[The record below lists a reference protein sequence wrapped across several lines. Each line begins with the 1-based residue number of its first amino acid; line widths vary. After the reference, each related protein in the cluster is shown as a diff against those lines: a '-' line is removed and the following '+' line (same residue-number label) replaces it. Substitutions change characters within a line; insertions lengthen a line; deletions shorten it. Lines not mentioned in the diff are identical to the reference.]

1 VSLPRTDPKPIS
13 AAVGADRQADC
24 RGGLQSVLAAL
35 DLLDCFAQREEFG
48 VSELARNIGV
58 AKSTA
63 HRLLTTLC
71 ARGFAERD
79 EESGR
84 YRLGLHLYELGHL
97 AVSRSDIRNAALPI
111 LQDMHHRTGATTHIG
126 VPDGDEIIYLE
137 RIIGRESLNVWAK
150 IGRRLPTVTTSSGKA
165 IYAYSPRFANG
176 RLQGPLPDVF
186 ATDSS
191 MAGRY
196 RVALQETAKR
206 GFALSVDESL
216 KGLTSIAAPV
226 LGHDGVARAAV
237 SMVGPTA
244 KMLADIQNPARL
256 VQFAAKKLSR
266 ELCL

>member
-1 VSLPRTDPKPIS
+1 MTTPHV
-13 AAVGADRQADC
+13 DRQPDC

-48 VSELARNIGV
+48 VSELARSIGV

-84 YRLGLHLYELGHL
+84 YRLGLHIYELGHL

-111 LQDMHHRTGATTHIG
+111 LQDMHHRTGATAHIG
-126 VPDGDEIIYLE
+126 VPDGDEVIYLE
-137 RIIGRESLNVWAK
+137 RIIGRESLQQWSS
-150 IGRRLPTVTTSSGKA
+150 IGRRLPSVSTSSGKA
-165 IYAYSPRFANG
+165 MYAFSPRFVDG
-176 RLQGPLPDVF
+176 RLHGPVPQAF
-186 ATDSS
+186 STDSN

-196 RVALQETAKR
+196 RVALQETLKR
-206 GFALSVDESL
+206 GFALSVDESV
-216 KGLTSIAAPV
+216 KGLTSIAAPI

-237 SMVGPTA
+237 SLVGPTT

-256 VQFAAKKLSR
+256 VQIAAKKLAQ

>member
-1 VSLPRTDPKPIS
+1 MTTVV
-13 AAVGADRQADC
+13 AERQADC

-35 DLLDCFAQREEFG
+35 DLLDCFAQREELG
-48 VSELARNIGV
+48 VSELARHIGV

-79 EESGR
+79 EETGR

-111 LQDMHHRTGATTHIG
+111 LQDLHQRTGATAHIG
-126 VPDGDEIIYLE
+126 VPDGDEVIYLE
-137 RIIGRESLNVWAK
+137 RIIGRASLSAWSN
-150 IGRRLPTVTTSSGKA
+150 IGRRLPSVSTSSGKA
-165 IYAYSPRFANG
+165 MYAYSPRFAKG
-176 RLQGPLPDVF
+176 RLHGPVPEAF
-186 ATDSS
+186 STDSS

-196 RVALQETAKR
+196 RVALQETIKR
-206 GFALSVDESL
+206 GFAISVDESL

-237 SMVGPTA
+237 SLVGPTA
-244 KMLADIQNPARL
+244 NVLADVQKPARL
-256 VQFAAKKLSR
+256 VQIAANKLSR

>member
-1 VSLPRTDPKPIS
+1 MTTPLAT
-13 AAVGADRQADC
+13 DRQPDC

-35 DLLDCFAQREEFG
+35 DLLDCFAEREEFG

-84 YRLGLHLYELGHL
+84 YRLGLRVYELGHL

-111 LQDMHHRTGATTHIG
+111 LQDMHQRTGATAHIG
-126 VPDGDEIIYLE
+126 VPDGDEVIYLE
-137 RIIGRESLNVWAK
+137 RIIGRESLHQWSTV
-150 IGRRLPTVTTSSGKA
+150 GRRLPSVSTSSGKA
-165 IYAYSPRFANG
+165 IYAFSPRFANG
-176 RLQGPLPDVF
+176 RLQGPVPIAF
-186 ATDSS
+186 ATDSV

-196 RVALQETAKR
+196 RVALQETVKR
-206 GFALSVDESL
+206 GFALSVDESI
-216 KGLTSIAAPV
+216 KGLTSIGAPV

-237 SMVGPTA
+237 SLVGPTT

>member
-1 VSLPRTDPKPIS
+1 MITPS
-13 AAVGADRQADC
+13 ADRQPDC

-35 DLLDCFAQREEFG
+35 DLLDCFSQREEFG
-48 VSELARNIGV
+48 VSELARSIGV

-111 LQDMHHRTGATTHIG
+111 LQDMHQRTGATVHIG
-126 VPDGDEIIYLE
+126 VPDGDEVIYLE
-137 RIIGRESLNVWAK
+137 RIIGRESLSMWSKV
-150 IGRRLPTVTTSSGKA
+150 GRRQPTATTSSGKA

-176 RLQGPLPDVF
+176 RLQGPVPD
-186 ATDSS
+186 ALSMDSAI
-191 MAGRY
+191 AGRY
-196 RVALQETAKR
+196 RLALQETLKR
-206 GFALSVDESL
+206 GFALSVDESI

-226 LGHDGVARAAV
+226 LGHDGGARAAV
-237 SMVGPTA
+237 SLVGPTA

>member
-1 VSLPRTDPKPIS
+1 MTTSGTE
-13 AAVGADRQADC
+13 RQQDC

-35 DLLDCFAQREEFG
+35 DLLDCFSQREEFG

-111 LQDMHHRTGATTHIG
+111 LQDMHQRTGATAHIAI
-126 VPDGDEIIYLE
+126 PDGDEVIYLE
-137 RIIGRESLNVWAK
+137 RIIGRESLPVWSK
-150 IGRRLPTVTTSSGKA
+150 VGRRLSSESTSSGKA

-176 RLQGPLPDVF
+176 RLQGPLS
-186 ATDSS
+186 ATFSSDSCR
-191 MAGRY
+191 AGRY
-196 RVALQETAKR
+196 RVQLQETVKR
-206 GFALSVDESL
+206 GFALSIDESIA
-216 KGLTSIAAPV
+216 GLTSIAAPV
-226 LGHDGVARAAV
+226 LGHDGVAKAAV
-237 SMVGPTA
+237 SLVGPTT

>member
-1 VSLPRTDPKPIS
+1 MTTPL
-13 AAVGADRQADC
+13 ADRQPDC

-111 LQDMHHRTGATTHIG
+111 LQDMHQRTGATAHIG
-126 VPDGDEIIYLE
+126 VPDGDEVIYLE
-137 RIIGRESLNVWAK
+137 RIIGRESLQRGPRSAAASPSVS
-150 IGRRLPTVTTSSGKA
+150 TSSGKA
-165 IYAYSPRFANG
+165 MYAFSPRFVDG
-176 RLQGPLPDVF
+176 RLHGPAPEAF
-186 ATDSS
+186 APTRTWP
-191 MAGRY
+191 AGTGSPSRR
-196 RVALQETAKR
+196 RVKR
-206 GFALSVDESL
+206 GFALSVDESI

-237 SMVGPTA
+237 SLVGPTN
-244 KMLADIQNPARL
+244 KVLADIQNPARL
-256 VQFAAKKLSR
+256 VQLAAKKLSR